1 MEQETRTVKYDPE
14 LKVEAYSF
22 KGIMQKFPNH
32 FHDYYVIG
40 FIESGERCL
49 SCKNKEYTVEPG
61 DLLLFNPRDNHTCEQ
76 TDGPSTTAASTFLWK
91 Q

>member
-14 LKVEAYSF
+14 LKIEAYSF

-40 FIESGERCL
+40 FIESGVTIV
-49 SCKNKEYTVEPG
+49 S
-61 DLLLFNPRDNHTCEQ
+61 
-76 TDGPSTTAASTFLWK
+76 
-91 Q
+91 